1 MQQLEKAFNDI
12 LLSTNDVLTGY
23 VLLVALLGGGVW
35 FTIQT
40 GFIQVREF
48 RNGWHRVFGGL
59 FKKDKQTANNGGIS
73 SFQALTTA
81 IAAQVGTGNLAGA
94 ATAIAA
100 GGPGAIFWM
109 WVSAFLGMATIFCE
123 ATLAQVYRK
132 KNPDGTISGG
142 PVYYIRAAFT
152 GTTGKILAGAFAVLI
167 TLALGLFGNAVQANS
182 ITDAF
187 HTAFFANVGNV
198 GSTSIPMDKIIVGV
212 LLAIFAF
219 FVFSGGIHRIGA
231 VTEKIVPLMAC
242 LYLIGGFIIVI
253 LNWRNIPYIFQ
264 SIIVGAFN
272 PRAVCGGAFGVAMK
286 EAVKKG
292 VARGLF
298 SNEAGMGSTPNAH
311 AQANVGHP
319 CQQGQVAIVSVFID
333 TLLVLNMTAFVIIGT
348 KMLEPG
354 SPAYVNGELMQGI
367 SLTQTAFSSTFGP
380 LGNIFV
386 AVCMLFFAFSTILGW
401 YFFGEANVRYM
412 FGPKGVKP
420 YIVLVCAF
428 IILGSLVKVTTVWN
442 MSDCFNSLMV
452 VPNIIGVF
460 ALTGVVKKTYKDY
473 RENYLPNHPEDG
485 SK

>member
-1 MQQLEKAFNDI
+1 MDLFNKI
-12 LLSTNDVLTGY
+12 LLDTNNVLTGY
-23 VLLVALLGGGVW
+23 VLLAALLGGGIW

-40 GFIQVREF
+40 GFVQFREF
-48 RNGWHRVFGGL
+48 GNGWRRVFGGL
-59 FKKDKQTANNGGIS
+59 FKKKKSSGKEGGIS

-109 WVSAFLGMATIFCE
+109 WVSALLGMATIFCE
-123 ATLAQVYRK
+123 ATLAQVYRTK
-132 KNPDGTISGG
+132 GADGKVTGG
-142 PVYYIRAAFT
+142 PVYYIRAAFK
-152 GTTGKILAGAFAVLI
+152 GTFGKVLAGAFAILI

-187 HTAFFANVGNV
+187 HTAFFSNV
-198 GSTSIPMDKIIVGV
+198 GSFTIMGQQISYDKIAVGII
-212 LLAIFAF
+212 LAVIAWLIFG
-219 FVFSGGIHRIGA
+219 GGISRIA
-231 VTEKIVPLMAC
+231 TITEKLVPIMAC
-242 LYLIGGFIIVI
+242 LYLLGGLVIVI
-253 LNWRNIPYIFQ
+253 MNIQNVPYMF
-264 SIIVGAFN
+264 SAIIRGAFT
-272 PRAVCGGAFGVAMK
+272 PQAVCGGAFGVAMK

-311 AQANVGHP
+311 AQAIVDHP

-333 TLLVLNMTAFVIIGT
+333 TMLVLNMTAFVIIGT

-354 SPAYVNGELMQGI
+354 SAAYVDGKLLEGI
-367 SLTQTAFSSTFGP
+367 ALTQTAFNVAFGSF
-380 LGNIFV
+380 GSIFI

-401 YFFGEANVRYM
+401 YFFGETNVKYL
-412 FGPKGVKP
+412 FGEKAVKP
-420 YIVLVCAF
+420 YILLVCAF
-428 IILGSLVKVTTVWN
+428 IIIGSLMKVSTIWN

-452 VPNIIGVF
+452 VPNIIALF

-473 RENYLPNHPEDG
+473 KENFRPNHPED
-485 SK
+485 

>member
-1 MQQLEKAFNDI
+1 MDLFNKI
-12 LLSTNDVLTGY
+12 LLDTNNVLTGY
-23 VLLVALLGGGVW
+23 VLLAALLGGGIW

-40 GFIQVREF
+40 GFVQFREF
-48 RNGWHRVFGGL
+48 GNGWRRVFGGL
-59 FKKDKQTANNGGIS
+59 FKKKKSGGKEDGIS

-109 WVSAFLGMATIFCE
+109 WVSALLGMATIFCE
-123 ATLAQVYRK
+123 ATLAQVYRTK
-132 KNPDGTISGG
+132 GADGKVTGG
-142 PVYYIRAAFT
+142 PVYYIRAAFK
-152 GTTGKILAGAFAVLI
+152 GTFGKVLAGAFAILI

-187 HTAFFANVGNV
+187 HTAFFSNV
-198 GSTSIPMDKIIVGV
+198 GSFTIMGQQISYDKIAVGII
-212 LLAIFAF
+212 LAIVAWLIFG
-219 FVFSGGIHRIGA
+219 GGISRIA
-231 VTEKIVPLMAC
+231 TITEKLVPIMAC
-242 LYLIGGFIIVI
+242 LYLVGGLIIVVM
-253 LNWRNIPYIFQ
+253 NIQNVPYMF
-264 SIIVGAFN
+264 SAIIRGAFT
-272 PRAVCGGAFGVAMK
+272 PQAVCGGAFGVAMK

-311 AQANVGHP
+311 AQAIVDHP

-333 TLLVLNMTAFVIIGT
+333 TMLVLNMTAFVIIGT

-354 SPAYVNGELMQGI
+354 STAYVDGKLLEGI
-367 SLTQTAFSSTFGP
+367 ALTQTAFTAAFGSF
-380 LGNIFV
+380 GSIFI

-401 YFFGEANVRYM
+401 YFFGETNVKYL
-412 FGPKGVKP
+412 FGEKAVKP
-420 YIVLVCAF
+420 YILLVCVF
-428 IILGSLVKVTTVWN
+428 IIIGSLMKVSTIWN

-452 VPNIIGVF
+452 VPNIIALF

-473 RENYLPNHPEDG
+473 KENFRPNHPED
-485 SK
+485 

>member
-1 MQQLEKAFNDI
+1 MDLFNKI
-12 LLSTNDVLTGY
+12 LLDTNNVLTGY
-23 VLLVALLGGGVW
+23 VLLAALLGGGIW

-40 GFIQVREF
+40 GFVQFREF
-48 RNGWHRVFGGL
+48 GNGWRRVFGGL
-59 FKKDKQTANNGGIS
+59 FKKKKSGGKEDGIS

-109 WVSAFLGMATIFCE
+109 WVSALLGMATIFCE
-123 ATLAQVYRK
+123 ATLAQVYRTK
-132 KNPDGTISGG
+132 GADGKVTGG
-142 PVYYIRAAFT
+142 PVYYIRAAFK
-152 GTTGKILAGAFAVLI
+152 GTFGKVLAGAFAILI

-187 HTAFFANVGNV
+187 HTAFFSNV
-198 GSTSIPMDKIIVGV
+198 GSFTIMGQQISYDKIAVGII
-212 LLAIFAF
+212 LAIVAWLIFG
-219 FVFSGGIHRIGA
+219 GGISRIA
-231 VTEKIVPLMAC
+231 TITEKLVPIMAC
-242 LYLIGGFIIVI
+242 LYLVGGLIIVVM
-253 LNWRNIPYIFQ
+253 NIQNVPYMF
-264 SIIVGAFN
+264 SAIIRGAFT
-272 PRAVCGGAFGVAMK
+272 PQAVCGGAFGVAMK

-311 AQANVGHP
+311 AQAIVDHP

-333 TLLVLNMTAFVIIGT
+333 TMLVLNMTAFVIIGT

-354 SPAYVNGELMQGI
+354 SAAYVDGKLLEGI
-367 SLTQTAFSSTFGP
+367 ALTQTAFTAAFGSF
-380 LGNIFV
+380 GSIFI

-401 YFFGEANVRYM
+401 YFFGETNVKYL
-412 FGPKGVKP
+412 FGEKAVKP
-420 YIVLVCAF
+420 YILLVCVF
-428 IILGSLVKVTTVWN
+428 IIIGSLIKVSTIWN

-452 VPNIIGVF
+452 VPNIIALF

-473 RENYLPNHPEDG
+473 KENFRPNHPED
-485 SK
+485 

>member
-1 MQQLEKAFNDI
+1 MDLFNTI
-12 LLSTNDVLTGY
+12 LLKTNDVLTGY
-23 VLLVALLGGGVW
+23 VLLIALVGGGIW

-40 GFIQVREF
+40 GFVQVREF
-48 RNGWHRVFGGL
+48 GNGWRRVFGGL
-59 FKKDKQTANNGGIS
+59 FKKKKKTGDGSGIS

-123 ATLAQVYRK
+123 ATLAQVYRTTG
-132 KNPDGTISGG
+132 PDGKATGG
-142 PVYYIRAAFT
+142 PVYYIRAAFK
-152 GTTGKILAGAFAVLI
+152 GTFGKVLAAAVAILI

-187 HTAFFANVGNV
+187 HTAFFSNV
-198 GSTSIPMDKIIVGV
+198 GSFTIMGQQISYDKIAVGI
-212 LLAIFAF
+212 LLAIVAWLIFG
-219 FVFSGGIHRIGA
+219 GGISRIA
-231 VTEKIVPLMAC
+231 TITEKLVPIMAC
-242 LYLIGGFIIVI
+242 FYLLGGMIIVI
-253 LNWRNIPYIFQ
+253 MNIENVPYMF
-264 SIIVGAFN
+264 SAIIRGAFT
-272 PRAVCGGAFGVAMK
+272 PQAVCGGAFGVAMK

-311 AQANVGHP
+311 AQAIVDHP

-333 TLLVLNMTAFVIIGT
+333 TMLVLNMTAFVIIGT

-354 SPAYVNGELMQGI
+354 SAAYVDGALLEGI
-367 SLTQTAFSSTFGP
+367 ALTQTAFNSAFGSF
-380 LGNIFV
+380 GSIFI
-386 AVCMLFFAFSTILGW
+386 AICMLFFAFSTILGW
-401 YFFGEANVRYM
+401 YFFGETNVKYL
-412 FGPKGVKP
+412 FGEKAVKP
-420 YIVLVCAF
+420 YILLVCAF
-428 IILGSLVKVTTVWN
+428 IIMGSLMKVSTIWN

-452 VPNIIGVF
+452 VPNVIALF

-473 RENYLPNHPEDG
+473 KENFRPNHPED
-485 SK
+485 

>member
-1 MQQLEKAFNDI
+1 MDLFNKI
-12 LLSTNDVLTGY
+12 LLDTNNVLTGY
-23 VLLVALLGGGVW
+23 VLLAALLGGGIW

-40 GFIQVREF
+40 GFVQFREF
-48 RNGWHRVFGGL
+48 GNGWRRVFGGL
-59 FKKDKQTANNGGIS
+59 FKKKKSSGKEGGIS

-109 WVSAFLGMATIFCE
+109 WVSALLGMATIFCE
-123 ATLAQVYRK
+123 ATLAQVYRTK
-132 KNPDGTISGG
+132 GADGKVTGG
-142 PVYYIRAAFT
+142 PVYYIRAAFK
-152 GTTGKILAGAFAVLI
+152 GTFGKVLAGAFAILI

-187 HTAFFANVGNV
+187 HTAFFSNV
-198 GSTSIPMDKIIVGV
+198 GSFTIMGQQISYDKIAVGII
-212 LLAIFAF
+212 LAVIAWLIFG
-219 FVFSGGIHRIGA
+219 GGISRIA
-231 VTEKIVPLMAC
+231 TITEKLVPIMAC
-242 LYLIGGFIIVI
+242 LYLLGGLVIVI
-253 LNWRNIPYIFQ
+253 MNIQNVPYMF
-264 SIIVGAFN
+264 SAIIRGAFT
-272 PRAVCGGAFGVAMK
+272 PQAVCGGAFGVAMK

-311 AQANVGHP
+311 AQAIVDHP

-333 TLLVLNMTAFVIIGT
+333 TMLVLNMTAFVIIGT

-354 SPAYVNGELMQGI
+354 SAAYVDGKLLEGI
-367 SLTQTAFSSTFGP
+367 ALTQTAFTAAFGSF
-380 LGNIFV
+380 GSIFI

-401 YFFGEANVRYM
+401 YFFGETNVKYL
-412 FGPKGVKP
+412 FGEKAVKP
-420 YIVLVCAF
+420 YILLVCAF
-428 IILGSLVKVTTVWN
+428 IIIGSLMKVSTIWN

-452 VPNIIGVF
+452 VPNIIALF

-473 RENYLPNHPEDG
+473 KENFRPNHPED
-485 SK
+485 

>member
-1 MQQLEKAFNDI
+1 MDLFNKI
-12 LLSTNDVLTGY
+12 LLDTNNVLTGY
-23 VLLVALLGGGVW
+23 VLLAALLGGGIW

-40 GFIQVREF
+40 GFVQFREF
-48 RNGWHRVFGGL
+48 GNGWRRVFGGL
-59 FKKDKQTANNGGIS
+59 FKKKKSSGKEGGIS

-109 WVSAFLGMATIFCE
+109 WVSALLGMATIFCE
-123 ATLAQVYRK
+123 ATLAQVYRTK
-132 KNPDGTISGG
+132 GADGKVTGG
-142 PVYYIRAAFT
+142 PVYYIRAAFK
-152 GTTGKILAGAFAVLI
+152 GTFGKVLAGAFAILI

-187 HTAFFANVGNV
+187 HTAFFSNV
-198 GSTSIPMDKIIVGV
+198 GSFTIMGQQISYDKIAVGII
-212 LLAIFAF
+212 LAVIAWLIFG
-219 FVFSGGIHRIGA
+219 GGISRIA
-231 VTEKIVPLMAC
+231 TITEKLVPIMAC
-242 LYLIGGFIIVI
+242 LYLLGGLVIVI
-253 LNWRNIPYIFQ
+253 MNIQNVPYMF
-264 SIIVGAFN
+264 SAIIRGAFT
-272 PRAVCGGAFGVAMK
+272 PQAVCGGAFGVAMK

-311 AQANVGHP
+311 AQAIVDHP

-333 TLLVLNMTAFVIIGT
+333 TMLVLNMTAFVIIGT

-354 SPAYVNGELMQGI
+354 SAAYVDGKLLEGI
-367 SLTQTAFSSTFGP
+367 ALTQTAFNAAFGSF
-380 LGNIFV
+380 GSIFI

-401 YFFGEANVRYM
+401 YFFGETNVKYL
-412 FGPKGVKP
+412 FGEKAVKP
-420 YIVLVCAF
+420 YILLVCAF
-428 IILGSLVKVTTVWN
+428 IIIGSLMKVSTIWN

-452 VPNIIGVF
+452 VPNIIALF

-473 RENYLPNHPEDG
+473 KENFRPNHPED
-485 SK
+485 